1 MASWT
6 TLPDAALEPGKPI
19 RSIDGLALRDNPVA
33 ITEGAAGAPKMQTNG
48 ITDSAV
54 TTAKL
59 ANNSVTTA
67 KLDANERMTTANVL
81 NATAGAAHQAVG
93 SMTIAWNTTTSN
105 VASNGTIAGSSLRFT
120 SAQSNT
126 TGGPANIFA
135 NNTSNGA
142 TFPTAN
148 TTALTG
154 TWKNMGGFCRGMFVL
169 DQGCGQFLYA
179 WYPSLW
185 LRIA

>member
-1 MASWT
+1 MATWT
-6 TLPDAALEPGKPI
+6 TLPDASLEPGKPI

-33 ITEGAAGAPKMQTNG
+33 ITEGAVGAPRVQDAALNAT
-48 ITDSAV
+48 V
-54 TTAKL
+54 TTAGKEWVSNRIAL
-59 ANNSVTTA
+59 QN
-67 KLDANERMTTANVL
+67 
-81 NATAGAAHQAVG
+81 HQDVG

-120 SAQSNT
+120 SAQVTSQAA
-126 TGGPANIFA
+126 PANIFTNIA
-135 NNTSNGA
+135 SNGA

-154 TWKNMGGFCRGMFVL
+154 TWKNLGGFCRGRLVQ
-169 DQGCGQFLYA
+169 DAGCGIFVYL